1 MADISRYPFV
11 RHLRGTPT
19 THVRHLRRGAVAHEG
34 VGVSFFF
41 RPLSAVLSEVPVDDR
56 ELPLLFHARTAD
68 FQDLAVQATVTY
80 RVVDPVLTGTRL
92 DFAVDPDTGRWRSSP
107 LEQLGGVLT
116 ESAQQHALD
125 LVARRTLQEVLRN
138 GVAAVRDAIVAGTAT
153 DQRLTDIGIGIVEV
167 RVVALRP
174 EPEVERALQ
183 TPTREQVQ
191 QEADRATFERR
202 ALAVERERAI
212 AENELTTQLELARRE
227 EQLVGQRGQN
237 ARRTA
242 EEQAAA
248 SEIETASQAARNQ
261 RLAEAKAAATRVVGE
276 AEGAAETARL
286 QAYRE
291 LDQATLLALALKE
304 LAGNLPAVDTLVLS
318 PEMLTPLLAR
328 LTAGAG
334 TARAAVTAAA
344 QQER

>member
-19 THVRHLRRGAVAHEG
+19 THVRHLRRGTVAHEG

-80 RVVDPVLTGTRL
+80 RVVDPVLTASRL
-92 DFAVDPDTGRWRSSP
+92 DFAIDPDTGRWRGSP

-125 LVARRTLQEVLRN
+125 LVAHHTLQEVLQG
-138 GVAAVRDAIVAGTAT
+138 GVAPVREVIVTGTAA
-153 DQRLTDIGIGIVEV
+153 DQRLAEIGIGVVEV

-191 QEADRATFERR
+191 QDADKATFERR
-202 ALAVERERAI
+202 AVAVERERAI

-227 EQLVGQRGQN
+227 EELV
-237 ARRTA
+237 
-242 EEQAAA
+242 
-248 SEIETASQAARNQ
+248 
-261 RLAEAKAAATRVVGE
+261 
-276 AEGAAETARL
+276 
-286 QAYRE
+286 
-291 LDQATLLALALKE
+291 
-304 LAGNLPAVDTLVLS
+304 
-318 PEMLTPLLAR
+318 
-328 LTAGAG
+328 
-334 TARAAVTAAA
+334 
-344 QQER
+344 

>member
-19 THVRHLRRGAVAHEG
+19 THVRHLRRGRVAREG
-34 VGVSFFF
+34 VGLSFFF

-68 FQDLAVQATVTY
+68 FQELAVQATVTY
-80 RVVDPVLTGTRL
+80 RVVDPLLTGTRL
-92 DFAVDPDTGRWRSSP
+92 DFAIDPSTGRWRGSP
-107 LEQLGGVLT
+107 LEQLAGVLT
-116 ESAQQHALD
+116 ESAQQHALA
-125 LVARRTLQEVLRN
+125 LVARDSLQEVLRN
-138 GVAAVRDAIVAGTAT
+138 GVGAVRDAVVAGTAA
-153 DQRLTDIGIGIVEV
+153 DRRLVEIGIGVVEV

-174 EPEVERALQ
+174 EPEMERALQ

-191 QEADRATFERR
+191 QDADKATFERR

-212 AENELTTQLELARRE
+212 AENELTTQVELARRE
-227 EQLVGQRGQN
+227 EQLVSQRGQN

-242 EEQAAA
+242 EEKAAA
-248 SEIETASQAARNQ
+248 SEIETASQATRNQ

-276 AEGAAETARL
+276 AEGAAETARI
-286 QAYRE
+286 AVYRE
-291 LDQATLLALALKE
+291 LDQATLLGLALKE

-318 PEMLTPLLAR
+318 PELITPLLAK
-328 LTAGAG
+328 LTNQVG
-334 TARAAVTAAA
+334 TERPAIAAA
-344 QQER
+344 AETR

>member
-19 THVRHLRRGAVAHEG
+19 THVRHLRRGTVAHEG
-34 VGVSFFF
+34 VGLSFFF
-41 RPLSAVLSEVPVDDR
+41 RPLSAVLSEMPVDDR

-68 FQDLAVQATVTY
+68 FQELAVQATVTY
-80 RVVDPVLTGTRL
+80 RVVDPVLTGSRL
-92 DFAVDPDTGRWRSSP
+92 DFAIDPSTGRWRGSP
-107 LEQLGGVLT
+107 LEQLAGVLT
-116 ESAQQHALD
+116 ESAQQHALA
-125 LVARRTLQEVLRN
+125 LVARDSLQQVLRN
-138 GVAAVRDAIVAGTAT
+138 GVAAVRDAVVAGTSA
-153 DQRLTDIGIGIVEV
+153 DRRLAEIGIGVVEV

-174 EPEVERALQ
+174 EPEMERALQ

-191 QEADRATFERR
+191 QDADKATFERR

-212 AENELTTQLELARRE
+212 AENELTTQVELARRE

-242 EEQAAA
+242 EEKAAA
-248 SEIETASQAARNQ
+248 SEIETASQATRNQ

-276 AEGAAETARL
+276 AEGAAEAARI
-286 QAYRE
+286 AVYRD
-291 LDQATLLALALKE
+291 LDQTTLLGLAVKE

-318 PEMLTPLLAR
+318 PELITPLLTR
-328 LTAGAG
+328 LTTQAGANRP
-334 TARAAVTAAA
+334 AVAAPT
-344 QQER
+344 EGR